1 MAGFR
6 SDITV
11 GEALNI
17 VEINEER
24 LTRLHKTF
32 GIFHGAKIET
42 SRHGL
47 HRVTQGAPYPDDS
60 RYRPY
65 ESLGEAYI
73 DYSGDLNVQ
82 YFGKNLRAQQV
93 AALMT
98 FEDAL
103 ANVCNRLLLKDFVT
117 NYRWNDVVTSITS
130 PRDFRPNTRVRLKYM
145 GDVPDVMEDAPYT
158 DLQTSDAND
167 ESLSY
172 SVNQKGCDLAF
183 TRRVIMNNDLGVVQR
198 AVEQLGRAAWRTL
211 AKRVW
216 NMFISNVA
224 YGVDEIPIFDANHG
238 NLGTTALSAAALTTA
253 RNAIFAQTEPNSTD
267 RLGLGSGPLLLAVPI
282 QLEATALGIN
292 CVEYLDSGFTP
303 NPWRHR
309 FGMQHENIFANP
321 IFSDAND
328 WMLFDLSGNVEIA
341 EVGFLLGQ
349 QEPQFVQSQPFTDS
363 EFLQDR
369 VTYKMRH
376 EYEATVI
383 DYRGAYKSVVT

>member
-1 MAGFR
+1 
-6 SDITV
+6 
-11 GEALNI
+11 
-17 VEINEER
+17 
-24 LTRLHKTF
+24 
-32 GIFHGAKIET
+32 
-42 SRHGL
+42 
-47 HRVTQGAPYPDDS
+47 
-60 RYRPY
+60 
-65 ESLGEAYI
+65 
-73 DYSGDLNVQ
+73 
-82 YFGKNLRAQQV
+82 
-93 AALMT
+93 
-98 FEDAL
+98 
-103 ANVCNRLLLKDFVT
+103 
-117 NYRWNDVVTSITS
+117 
-130 PRDFRPNTRVRLKYM
+130 M